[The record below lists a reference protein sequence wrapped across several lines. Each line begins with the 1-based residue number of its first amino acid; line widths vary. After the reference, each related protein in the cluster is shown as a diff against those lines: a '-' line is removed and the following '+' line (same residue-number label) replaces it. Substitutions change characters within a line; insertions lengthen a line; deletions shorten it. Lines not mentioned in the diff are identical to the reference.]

1 MKRFLKTWMLPI
13 SMTIGV
19 LLYVFYRQCELLHPY
34 GAELRAVITT
44 TQPWLIF
51 MMLYSS
57 FCKVQLSCLRLRRHF
72 ILPLLIQCV
81 CFLVSAFVA
90 YHVQGDWPSPRR
102 RFSAWSPPSGN

>member
-1 MKRFLKTWMLPI
+1 
-13 SMTIGV
+13 MTIGV

-51 MMLYSS
+51 LMLYSS

-72 ILPLLIQCV
+72 LLPLLISV
-81 CFLVSAFVA
+81 CAFSFR
-90 YHVQGDWPSPRR
+90 HSWPIT
-102 RFSAWSPPSGN
+102 FKAIGPSSLSRL